1 MPDAEEI
8 INTVLDE
15 DGVFQPLNIERNYR
29 TAKGMIPKL
38 LKLVG
43 RIPFADDLAAA
54 YYTALDPKTPTKAKA
69 ILLAA
74 VAYFVLPGECDQYAL
89 LTDGG
94 ARFLKARIDT
104 LFIGHIHLA
113 KHPAKLAGKLFAFV
127 GVKIKQRHLHAFA
140 RQCTCC
146 SGA

>member
-15 DGVFQPLNIERNYR
+15 EGVFQPLNIERNYR

-74 VAYFVLPGECDQYAL
+74 VAYFVLPIDAVPDMILGLGFTDDAAVLTAAL
-89 LTDGG
+89 AIVGSHVKERHRRA
-94 ARFLKARIDT
+94 ARRLLGI
-104 LFIGHIHLA
+104 
-113 KHPAKLAGKLFAFV
+113 PEP
-127 GVKIKQRHLHAFA
+127 IK
-140 RQCTCC
+140 TTE
-146 SGA
+146 

>member
-15 DGVFQPLNIERNYR
+15 EGVFQPLNIERNYR

-74 VAYFVLPGECDQYAL
+74 VAYFVLPIDAVPDVILGLGFTDDAAVLTAAL
-89 LTDGG
+89 AIVGSHVKERHRRA
-94 ARFLKARIDT
+94 ARRLLGIAEPVK
-104 LFIGHIHLA
+104 
-113 KHPAKLAGKLFAFV
+113 
-127 GVKIKQRHLHAFA
+127 GVD
-140 RQCTCC
+140 
-146 SGA
+146 